1 MCKSDWVKEA
11 PRLVGNRLALAGTV
25 LYFLEWVA
33 IAFLPQMG
41 DGLLL
46 GESAD
51 AVLDA
56 YRGHSGAISFAAGW
70 FAFVLLGRV
79 LFSAALR
86 RALRDSGR
94 DSLLA
99 DFAVG
104 AMIVSVALEIASF
117 GPTAAA
123 GWVADTQAEG
133 TSVMALDAAGSMMFQ
148 MVFIPLMVSVFAAST
163 AMWVSKLFRRWL
175 SGLGL
180 VAGVIGI
187 VGGIIQVAAIGETG
201 MLIDAGAGLT
211 NAGVLGFWIWMI
223 ATSVVLFRRTSRRA
237 VEAA

>member
-1 MCKSDWVKEA
+1 M
-11 PRLVGNRLALAGTV
+11 
-25 LYFLEWVA
+25 
-33 IAFLPQMG
+33 
-41 DGLLL
+41 
-46 GESAD
+46 
-51 AVLDA
+51 LDA
-56 YRGHSGAISFAAGW
+56 YRGHSGVISFAAGW

-86 RALRDSGR
+86 KALRNSGS

-104 AMIVSVALEIASF
+104 AMIVSVALELASF

-133 TSVMALDAAGSMMFQ
+133 TAVMALDAAGSMMFQ

-201 MLIDAGAGLT
+201 ILIDAGAGLT